1 MSLSPTNQIPV
12 TPERVLGTGAEALRG
27 HQGSPRVWLPFL
39 SPCLCAQLAG
49 CSASRCCF
57 GTAKSKELQSDC
69 SFLGAEM
76 KILLSEVWLGE
87 QGIQRIWVCGE
98 SPTVLTQKALEGE
111 KAIDNKTHLN
121 GPSQLLCSSDLHL
134 TPLGSPASNTNG
146 CCWRKTVWS
155 RVSLCHNASIPRTLA
170 GNKGGRLQGW
180 ILEEGTRILTHVV
193 KLMQV

>member
-39 SPCLCAQLAG
+39 LPCLCAQLAG

-121 GPSQLLCSSDLHL
+121 SCCAPLIYTSPLWGHLPQTQTDAADAKRFGPECPSVTMLPFQE
-134 TPLGSPASNTNG
+134 P
-146 CCWRKTVWS
+146 
-155 RVSLCHNASIPRTLA
+155 
-170 GNKGGRLQGW
+170 
-180 ILEEGTRILTHVV
+180 
-193 KLMQV
+193 